1 MHDDNNTHK
10 HISSTY
16 DKELV
21 DLDKYL
27 HNMIDLLVCAID
39 NIRDIDISHLESN
52 LSSVIEGDKDIN
64 NINYDINDLSMQ
76 LIILR
81 QPMGGDLRYI
91 FTVGYVANSLERA
104 GDNIK
109 RAAIKL
115 RFLYQKD
122 DAIEKITFEMLEMV
136 KNMLKILKNILD
148 SNDIKNLAELKE
160 IDAQIDNLY
169 TKIIVDLQKE
179 NNNISKHDLINYVLM
194 LRAIERCGDNL
205 VKVGTYFN
213 FIYSGKF

>member
-1 MHDDNNTHK
+1 MQNNNTHR
-10 HISSTY
+10 HISSSY

-21 DLDKYL
+21 NLDKYL
-27 HNMIDLLVCAID
+27 HNMIDLLVCAIN
-39 NIRDIDISHLESN
+39 NIRDIDIAHLESN

-64 NINYDINDLSMQ
+64 NINHDINDLSMK
-76 LIILR
+76 LITLR

-91 FTVGYVANSLERA
+91 FTIGYVANSLERA

-109 RAAIKL
+109 RVAIKL

-122 DAIEKITFEMLEMV
+122 EVIEAKTFEMLEML
-136 KNMLKILKNILD
+136 KDMLKILKNALEN
-148 SNDIKNLAELKE
+148 NDIKAMEKLAK
-160 IDAQIDNLY
+160 IDEQIDTLY
-169 TKIIVDLQKE
+169 IEMIASLQKE
-179 NNNISKHDLINYVLM
+179 SNEVSKHDLVNYVLM

-205 VKVGTYFN
+205 EKVGAYFN

>member
-1 MHDDNNTHK
+1 MHNNNTHR

-21 DLDKYL
+21 NLDKYL
-27 HNMIDLLVCAID
+27 NSMIDLLICAID
-39 NIRDIDISHLESN
+39 NIRDIDIAHLESN
-52 LSSVIEGDKDIN
+52 LSNVIEGDKDIN
-64 NINYDINDLSMQ
+64 DINHIINDLSMQ
-76 LIILR
+76 LITLR

-91 FTVGYVANSLERA
+91 FTIGYVANSLERA

-109 RAAIKL
+109 RVAIKL

-122 DAIEKITFEMLEMV
+122 EEIEQHTFEMLKMV
-136 KNMLKILKNILD
+136 KNMLGILKKALE
-148 SNDIKNLAELKE
+148 NDDVKVLQELSK
-160 IDAQIDNLY
+160 IDEQIDVLY
-169 TKIIVDLQKE
+169 IKIIVDLQKE
-179 NNNISKHDLINYVLM
+179 SSDISKHDLVNYVLM
-194 LRAIERCGDNL
+194 LRALERCGDNL